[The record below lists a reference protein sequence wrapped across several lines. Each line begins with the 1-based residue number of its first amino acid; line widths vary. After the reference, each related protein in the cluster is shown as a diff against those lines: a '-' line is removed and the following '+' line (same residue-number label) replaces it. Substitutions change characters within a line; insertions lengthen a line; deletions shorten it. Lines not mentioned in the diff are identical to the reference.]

1 MCMILHYAIHV
12 HSQIFTNFVPFY
24 YLPHNFK
31 GPQMQIKFL
40 MEKRHLER
48 EKERER
54 EYEKN
59 GRDKLNKA
67 LAELM
72 VKSNVFL
79 DRRVFMVL

>member
-1 MCMILHYAIHV
+1 
-12 HSQIFTNFVPFY
+12 
-24 YLPHNFK
+24 
-31 GPQMQIKFL
+31 MQIKFL
-40 MEKRHLER
+40 IEKRHLER
-48 EKERER
+48 EREG

-59 GRDKLNKA
+59 DRDKLNKA

>member
-1 MCMILHYAIHV
+1 
-12 HSQIFTNFVPFY
+12 
-24 YLPHNFK
+24 
-31 GPQMQIKFL
+31 MQIKFL